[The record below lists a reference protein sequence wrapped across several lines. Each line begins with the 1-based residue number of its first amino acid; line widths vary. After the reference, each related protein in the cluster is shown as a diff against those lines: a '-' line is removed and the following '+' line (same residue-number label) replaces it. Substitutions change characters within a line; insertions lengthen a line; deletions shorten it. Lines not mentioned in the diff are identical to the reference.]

1 MGLFKEWQSPFGAK
15 DSFGGHDFLSL
26 VVCLNGFGLH
36 GSVENVRDHRGHL
49 SNELGHG
56 KTSHLPC
63 RKDACRFQRH
73 HSEHAG
79 HRVDPLI
86 RFKSR
91 IAPNFRADELAPF
104 FDRRMGAGHDAGG
117 VIAVLVG
124 LNDFTLAAR
133 EIGKRRNFFV
143 GHTDPFAMATAVM
156 SFFMSLL
163 FSGYLG
169 RLASKAL
176 DLEACL
182 RPTGTSESYA
192 RVFVQPLAPVKG
204 NGTTVHTNSNV
215 LPLSPNP
222 NHEGEPERAM
232 GQHASRQHAGV

>member
-15 DSFGGHDFLSL
+15 NSFGGHDFLS
-26 VVCLNGFGLH
+26 VVICLNAFDLH
-36 GSVENVRDHRGHL
+36 RSVEDLTDHRGHL

-56 KTSHLPC
+56 KTSHLPF

-104 FDRRMGAGHDAGG
+104 FDRRMGAGHDPGG

-133 EIGKRRNFFV
+133 EIGKRRHFFV

-156 SFFMSLL
+156 SFLMSLI

-169 RLASKAL
+169 RLALKAL

-182 RPTGTSESYA
+182 RATGTSDLTHESSSSRLLLLRDHRDMLRHH
-192 RVFVQPLAPVKG
+192 RVICAYC
-204 NGTTVHTNSNV
+204 
-215 LPLSPNP
+215 
-222 NHEGEPERAM
+222 R
-232 GQHASRQHAGV
+232 